1 MQVKDLRRLTTVLV
15 LAYGGLVGCRA
26 HQYGH
31 VVADNQA
38 DMVGSHA
45 AGAETYNALVSSSVA
60 QLLCRHEAALHQ
72 VAYQAEEPC
81 PQRVCFV
88 NVENCSAED
97 MGDFRNQVYELIDAQ
112 ILESPNFEPISRRY
126 VDAALRQTRLRPD
139 ALFLPENMRTFSSAL
154 EQQGQPFDYLLYAK
168 LTSGTTDK
176 NRSYQRDYLLTLE
189 LINVH
194 TGKYDKQSAK
204 IRKGYHKTRV
214 GKWSNYNLF
223 NRWY

>member
-1 MQVKDLRRLTTVLV
+1 MDFRYLTALV
-15 LAYGGLVGCRA
+15 VIVFGTAGGCRS

-31 VVADNQA
+31 IVADNQA

-45 AGAETYNALVSSSVA
+45 AGAETYNSLVAESVA
-60 QLLCRHEAALHQ
+60 KLLARHEASLHQ
-72 VAYQAEEPC
+72 VSYEDVAPC

-88 NVENCSAED
+88 GVENCSAED
-97 MGDFRNQVYELIDAQ
+97 MGDFRNQVYELIDSQ

-139 ALFLPENMRTFSSAL
+139 ALFLPENMRGFSACL

-168 LTSGTTDK
+168 LTTGTTDK
-176 NRSYQRDYLLTLE
+176 NHSYQRDYLLTLE
-189 LINVH
+189 LIDVH

-214 GKWSNYNLF
+214 GKWRIYNPF
-223 NRWY
+223 NQWY